1 MSVKKEEYLKNDE
14 LMRPGT
20 RGGGRR
26 MEEKSPKFHFSWC
39 KTLAEKKGDGTFDR
53 YVMLRNKSGRF
64 IVQAREDRFSDA
76 YKLKEIGFFDED
88 YFLYWEDIDLMKKVN
103 NTKYKMVVAKNI
115 FAKHYSSQS
124 SEDTFKIQFLRKS
137 NFMYGELLYDF
148 KHREIRY
155 IKISRKFVQNVFLF
169 FFNLLF
175 FDLKRSIINLA
186 SLIGILKFILYLF
199 KKFKI

>member
-1 MSVKKEEYLKNDE
+1 MV
-14 LMRPGT
+14 
-20 RGGGRR
+20 
-26 MEEKSPKFHFSWC
+26 
-39 KTLAEKKGDGTFDR
+39 
-53 YVMLRNKSGRF
+53 
-64 IVQAREDRFSDA
+64 DA